1 MAANKV
7 PVGQPL
13 FWILGI
19 PVHVS
24 IWHLLTLLFFFQRSF
39 EQGVAFGLTMLF
51 AASASVFLHEM
62 GHALTS
68 RHFGL
73 QPSVVLTGFG
83 GFTAHQPAKRPRDE
97 FLVIAAGP
105 AMNFLLAATLF
116 GVATAMASEG
126 GDAGIARPLLSEVI
140 FLNIFWGIYNL
151 LPIMPLDGGQILRV
165 TLRRFVKKSLN
176 ADRWTHRVGLVLGA
190 LMAVFFAVQFHSVFG
205 AVLLGL
211 AAFENY
217 RALKSVNDMDADF
230 RADRPHP
237 AVGELLRQ
245 ARTAFEA
252 RDFESAMRFC
262 HQARAEPELS
272 PAEIQHTWHILA
284 ISAASLG
291 DLDDAIRFAER
302 VPNSADMAQVQAS
315 CLLSLADA
323 ARIRVFLRSPAA
335 LLLAPERLEELKA
348 LVRGADA

>member
-1 MAANKV
+1 MAASKV

-13 FWILGI
+13 FSVLGI

-24 IWHLLTLLFFFQRSF
+24 IWHLLTLLFFFQSSF
-39 EQGVAFGLTMLF
+39 QNGIEFGLAMLF

-73 QPSVVLTGFG
+73 QPTVVLTGFG
-83 GFTAHQPAKRPRDE
+83 GFTSHQPARRPRDE
-97 FLVIAAGP
+97 FIVVAAGP
-105 AMNFLLAATLF
+105 TMNFLLAGGLF
-116 GVATAMASEG
+116 ALAAGVLSAEADMG
-126 GDAGIARPLLSEVI
+126 FLGQLLSQII

-151 LPIMPLDGGQILRV
+151 LPIMPLDGGQLLRV
-165 TLRRFVKKSLN
+165 TLRKFIKKSLN

-217 RALKSVNDMDADF
+217 RALQNVNEIDADY

-237 AVGELLRQ
+237 RVGELLTK
-245 ARTAFEA
+245 AREAFEA
-252 RDFESAMRFC
+252 RDFESAMRYC

-272 PAEIQHTWHILA
+272 PAEIRHTWHILA
-284 ISAASLG
+284 IAAASLG
-291 DLDDAIRFAER
+291 DLEDAIRFAER
-302 VPNSADMAQVQAS
+302 VPNSAEMAQVQAT
-315 CLLSLADA
+315 CLLSLAEP

-335 LLLAPERLEELKA
+335 LLLTAERLEDLKA
-348 LVRGADA
+348 VVRTADA

>member
-7 PVGQPL
+7 SVGQPL
-13 FWILGI
+13 FSVFGI

-24 IWHLLTLLFFFQRSF
+24 IWHLLTLLFFFQTSF
-39 EQGVAFGLTMLF
+39 QNGVEFGLAMLF

-73 QPSVVLTGFG
+73 QPTVVLTGFG
-83 GFTAHQPAKRPRDE
+83 GFTSHQPARRPRDE
-97 FLVIAAGP
+97 FLVVAAGP
-105 AMNFLLAATLF
+105 TMNFVLAGCLF
-116 GVATAMASEG
+116 GLHTAFAGED
-126 GDAGIARPLLSEVI
+126 GDTGFAQVLMSQII

-151 LPIMPLDGGQILRV
+151 LPIMPLDGGQLLRV

-190 LMAVFFAVQFHSVFG
+190 VMAVFFAVQFHSVFG

-217 RALKSVNDMDADF
+217 RALQNVNNMDADY
-230 RADRPHP
+230 RADRPHER
-237 AVGELLRQ
+237 VGELLRQ

-252 RDFESAMRFC
+252 RDFEAAMRFC
-262 HQARAEPELS
+262 HHARAEPELS
-272 PAEIQHTWHILA
+272 PAEIRHTWHILA
-284 ISAASLG
+284 ISAASVG

-302 VPNSADMAQVQAS
+302 VPNSPEMAQVQAS
-315 CLLSLADA
+315 CLLSLGDA
-323 ARIRVFLRSPAA
+323 ARIRTFLRSPAA
-335 LLLAPERLEELKA
+335 LQLTPERLDELRA
-348 LVRGADA
+348 LSRNDA